1 MCEGAEVVGR
11 TRLYQS
17 LGSPLIHGNTRP
29 HRRMWPYVVLVIVV
43 LAVVGTLAYMYFVR

>member
-1 MCEGAEVVGR
+1 MVGR

-17 LGSPLIHGNTRP
+17 LGSPLIHGNMRP
-29 HRRMWPYVVLVIVV
+29 HRRMWPYVVLMIIV